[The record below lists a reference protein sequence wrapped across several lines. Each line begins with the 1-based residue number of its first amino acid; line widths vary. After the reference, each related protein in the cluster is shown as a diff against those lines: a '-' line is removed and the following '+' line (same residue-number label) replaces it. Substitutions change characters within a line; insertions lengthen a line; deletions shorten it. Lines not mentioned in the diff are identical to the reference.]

1 MSRPSTRTEEIEE
14 RILAG
19 LIDGMSMVQI
29 CEQEGMPNRRTVMRW
44 MEADEGFASRCAR
57 AREMQADFMDDK
69 IIELI
74 ETVTPENATAAR
86 VKLAAL
92 QWRASKLAPKKYGDK
107 IEQHITGSMEL
118 TTKEQRDAAVAA
130 AIQADR

>member
-1 MSRPSTRTEEIEE
+1 MGGRPSTRTEEIEE

-19 LIDGMSMVQI
+19 LIDGMSMVQV
-29 CEQEGMPNRRTVMRW
+29 CAQEGMPNRRTVMRW

-107 IEQHITGSMEL
+107 IEQVHSGGVEL
-118 TTKEQRDAAVAA
+118 TQITRRIVDPKEK
-130 AIQADR
+130 